1 MKMTLQLL
9 AIFTL
14 LTTPATP
21 ASAQDAEGA
30 IQKTDPKEAA
40 EVADRVHQEVLQRFQ
55 KYTAGGGGGT
65 GGGGFSPAPFD
76 FQFKTLAQHSGGLPF
91 VIRSSEPD
99 PKDQA
104 QFEEDLLVMAHLIE
118 KAVDGKVGKGRRNN
132 TALGIDLYFKPGV
145 NPIRSL
151 YLEDYGAVFILNVA
165 FPLLAPPK
173 GDPDQ
178 PKPST
183 SSDWEKARR
192 ELYGNR
198 DGRLDPPP
206 AENYDQDQV
215 DNLKEAL
222 LESMKNAS
230 NIRGLKPDDNITIAI
245 TGGRVAPL
253 FWSKPTV
260 KQGNAFNV
268 QTSGPGQ
275 PAGSSTLTLRVRKSD
290 VDAFAHNKL
299 SLEEFRKKA
308 RWATYVGASR
318 PATERVMGDWG
329 GGAQGENFD
338 VLLR

>member
-1 MKMTLQLL
+1 M
-9 AIFTL
+9 
-14 LTTPATP
+14 
-21 ASAQDAEGA
+21 DA
-30 IQKTDPKEAA
+30 
-40 EVADRVHQEVLQRFQ
+40 L
-55 KYTAGGGGGT
+55 
-65 GGGGFSPAPFD
+65 
-76 FQFKTLAQHSGGLPF
+76 
-91 VIRSSEPD
+91 
-99 PKDQA
+99 
-104 QFEEDLLVMAHLIE
+104 
-118 KAVDGKVGKGRRNN
+118 
-132 TALGIDLYFKPGV
+132 
-145 NPIRSL
+145 
-151 YLEDYGAVFILNVA
+151 
-165 FPLLAPPK
+165 
-173 GDPDQ
+173 
-178 PKPST
+178 
-183 SSDWEKARR
+183 
-192 ELYGNR
+192 
-198 DGRLDPPP
+198 P
-206 AENYDQDQV
+206 AESYDQDQV